1 MSESV
6 KMWSLTMGEK
16 KVNFLL
22 FSVVPLGLHL
32 APLGLHLASLGLHLA
47 PLGFHLAALGV
58 IWGGFGALW
67 EGFGQL
73 WGGESK
79 KKREKESLS
88 SPPNF
93 SSSPIYKKNQTPDQP
108 LLRPHITRLLV
119 VK

>member
-1 MSESV
+1 
-6 KMWSLTMGEK
+6 MGEK

-47 PLGFHLAALGV
+47 PLGLHLAALGV

-67 EGFGQL
+67 VGFGQL

-79 KKREKESLS
+79 KERKRAFLLLPPSL
-88 SPPNF
+88 PPLYIKIKPN
-93 SSSPIYKKNQTPDQP
+93 S
-108 LLRPHITRLLV
+108 R
-119 VK
+119 

>member
-1 MSESV
+1 
-6 KMWSLTMGEK
+6 MGEK
-16 KVNFLL
+16 KVNFWL
-22 FSVVPLGLHL
+22 FSVVPLGRHL

-67 EGFGQL
+67 VGFGQL

-93 SSSPIYKKNQTPDQP
+93 SSSPIYIKKSNSRSTALAAPYYS
-108 LLRPHITRLLV
+108 IV
-119 VK
+119 